1 MADLAAYFEYIRA
14 MAIVD
19 IIYDFDSHRGHG
31 KHGVVP
37 PYVVKEVP

>member
-1 MADLAAYFEYIRA
+1 MADWAAYFEDIRA
-14 MAIVD
+14 MAVIN
-19 IIYDFDSHRGHG
+19 IIYDFHSHGDHG